1 MEGDSEQK
9 CCACCAEL
17 RFKIKALEDICFHL
31 PEHVDY
37 QRRTAEARAKKEK
50 KERQRKA
57 AAKTKEELL
66 EEDCD
71 VILHPTHKV
80 PKDVQNLARADSKK
94 HWFRQMRKVGEY
106 SQGLYTW
113 QECFKCGIEIDKVGY
128 V

>member
-17 RFKIKALEDICFHL
+17 RFKIKALEDICLHL

-37 QRRTAEARAKKEK
+37 QREIAEARAKKEK
-50 KERQRKA
+50 KIRQQKA
-57 AAKTKEELL
+57 NLKTKAEVL

-71 VILHPTHKV
+71 VELHPTHQV
-80 PKDVQNLARADSKK
+80 PKELLDLACAGSKK
-94 HWFRQMRKVGEY
+94 HWFRKMTKRCNY
-106 SQGLYTW
+106 SQTLYIW
-113 QECFKCGIEIDKVGY
+113 QECFKCGIKMDKVGF